1 MPKRVDHDA
10 RREEIA
16 RAALRLCVREGLA
29 SVTIGRVAAEAAISK
44 SLVQY
49 YFPTKE
55 ALLRLAATT
64 QRRDIETAVTA
75 GLRPDDQPH
84 ITLRKVLLAL
94 VGLGSERL
102 LASHAFLASAVVD
115 PQLHRLYREGSSA
128 ATAAVARLVTE
139 ARDPAVTPHAEAEAR
154 ILLGVA
160 GALADARML
169 GEIGHE
175 EAVAVLDLQLSR
187 LLAGPA

>member
-10 RREEIA
+10 RRGEIA
-16 RAALRLCVREGLA
+16 RAALRLCAREGLA

-44 SLVQY
+44 GLVQH

-55 ALLRLAATT
+55 ALLQLAATM
-64 QRRDIETAVTA
+64 QRRDIESAVAAAVQLDDPPRTA
-75 GLRPDDQPH
+75 LRQ
-84 ITLRKVLLAL
+84 VLLAL
-94 VGLGSERL
+94 VSLGTEQI
-102 LASHAFLASAVVD
+102 LAGHAFLASTAAN

-128 ATAAVARLVTE
+128 ATAAVAQLVTE
-139 ARDPAVTPHAEAEAR
+139 ARGSAAAAEAEAR

-169 GEIGHE
+169 GEISHS
-175 EAVAVLDLQLSR
+175 AAIAVLDLQLSR
-187 LLAGPA
+187 LIAGSAG